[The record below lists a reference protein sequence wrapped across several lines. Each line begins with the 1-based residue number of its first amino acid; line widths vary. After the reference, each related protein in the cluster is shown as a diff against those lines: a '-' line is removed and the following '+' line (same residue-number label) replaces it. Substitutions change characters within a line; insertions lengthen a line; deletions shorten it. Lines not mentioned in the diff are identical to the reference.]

1 MGSAGEFSQ
10 AHFNCEIFWGIKI
23 QKRRNLP
30 LFSTPA
36 LILSLML
43 GGRPHQLGRVGADYS
58 KLVVLI
64 YAPDLELSA
73 AASSASLVAPLS
85 SEYVA

>member
-1 MGSAGEFSQ
+1 MVVLL
-10 AHFNCEIFWGIKI
+10 H
-23 QKRRNLP
+23 P

-43 GGRPHQLGRVGADYS
+43 GGRPHQLVRVGADYS

-64 YAPDLELSA
+64 YAPDLGLSA
-73 AASSASLVAPLS
+73 AASRAS
-85 SEYVA
+85 

>member
-1 MGSAGEFSQ
+1 MVVL
-10 AHFNCEIFWGIKI
+10 
-23 QKRRNLP
+23 RLP
-30 LFSTPA
+30 LFATPA

-43 GGRPHQLGRVGADYS
+43 GGRPHQLVRVGADYS

-73 AASSASLVAPLS
+73 AASRAS
-85 SEYVA
+85 